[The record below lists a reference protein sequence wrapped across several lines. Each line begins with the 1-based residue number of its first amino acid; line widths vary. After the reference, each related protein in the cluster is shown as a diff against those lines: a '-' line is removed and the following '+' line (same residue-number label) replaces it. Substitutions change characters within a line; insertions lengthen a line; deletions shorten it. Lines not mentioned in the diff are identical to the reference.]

1 LKKHRSCQ
9 KDYSLAIFSRTRSF
23 ICSSS
28 CKKDFFHISYSITQ
42 RQEPPEQQSAQ
53 QGGIAQTTTK
63 FRSLVAKG
71 KIDID
76 NITPK
81 FIKSIRTKDGWE
93 NRTATNFRQNYQ
105 RVANTLQLA
114 QDLNGACVEQRGES
128 FRVFF
133 FFWHIL

>member
-1 LKKHRSCQ
+1 MPR
-9 KDYSLAIFSRTRSF
+9 ATGTTERTARWN
-23 ICSSS
+23 SS
-28 CKKDFFHISYSITQ
+28 DDD
-42 RQEPPEQQSAQ
+42 
-53 QGGIAQTTTK
+53 K
-63 FRSLVAKG
+63 FRSLFAKG

-81 FIKSIRTKDGWE
+81 FIESIRTKHGWE
-93 NRTATNFRQNYQ
+93 NCTATNFRQNYQ

-114 QDLNGACVEQRGES
+114 QDLNGAWVEQRGES

>member
-1 LKKHRSCQ
+1 MPKATRTTEPTARWNSSDDDKFQ
-9 KDYSLAIFSRTRSF
+9 SLI
-23 ICSSS
+23 
-28 CKKDFFHISYSITQ
+28 
-42 RQEPPEQQSAQ
+42 
-53 QGGIAQTTTK
+53 
-63 FRSLVAKG
+63 AKG

-81 FIKSIRTKDGWE
+81 FIEPIRTKHGWE
-93 NRTATNFRQNYQ
+93 NRTATNFCQNYQ

-114 QDLNGACVEQRGES
+114 QDLNGARVEQRGES

>member
-1 LKKHRSCQ
+1 MPR
-9 KDYSLAIFSRTRSF
+9 ATGTTERTARWN
-23 ICSSS
+23 SSDDD
-28 CKKDFFHISYSITQ
+28 KIQ
-42 RQEPPEQQSAQ
+42 
-53 QGGIAQTTTK
+53 
-63 FRSLVAKG
+63 SLVAKG
-71 KIDID
+71 KIDIN

-81 FIKSIRTKDGWE
+81 FIESIRTKDGWE

-114 QDLNGACVEQRGES
+114 QDLNGAWIERRGES